1 MGRKKPGKP
10 RRERT
15 AAEYTL
21 QQLQPPGYDR
31 WMTPAPDLDPE
42 RAAADS
48 TLSAQAIGLMRRLV
62 RLRAVYGPRIPVQAV
77 WLDVAIDGGDLRLRR
92 TDGSVGNLPAGELAA
107 VLGGVTAATGATGAT
122 GAADVRGAVHELHAN
137 GMLLVEPNGEDDTVL
152 RVVVGKPARPG
163 DPWLFGGDLAG
174 DLVPRTCVPG
184 DPQALG
190 ADRFAALGY
199 LRSHLAEGTVGTA
212 EEYATFDGVGSVER
226 AQELFDAV
234 ADLVDV
240 RGCPACPTAH
250 LCTRDPDAQLA

>member
-1 MGRKKPGKP
+1 MPSRKDTTVGRQKPGKP

-42 RAAADS
+42 RAAAHP
-48 TLSAQAIGLMRRLV
+48 TLSAQALGLMRRLV
-62 RLRAVYGPRIPVQAV
+62 RLRPVYGPRIPVQAV
-77 WLDVAIDGGDLRLRR
+77 WLDVAIDGGTLRLRR
-92 TDGSVGNLPAGELAA
+92 TDGSIGNLPAGELAA
-107 VLGGVTAATGATGAT
+107 VLGGAT
-122 GAADVRGAVHELHAN
+122 GAADVRGAVHALHAN
-137 GMLLVEPNGEDDTVL
+137 GMLLVEPNSEEDTVL

-184 DPQALG
+184 DPRTLG
-190 ADRFAALGY
+190 ADEFAALGY

-212 EEYATFDGVGSVER
+212 EEYATFEGVGSAER

-234 ADLVDV
+234 ADLVDI

-250 LCTRDPDAQLA
+250 LCTRDPEAQSA